1 MMEHMTAYLSDLLCG
16 FRQGYNAQ
24 HAITHFLEKCKIY
37 LDTGGKA
44 GAVFMDLSKAFDCVK
59 HDLLIA
65 KLHAYGFNHDALT
78 FLYSYLSDRQQRV
91 KMNGSFSSKQKLNL
105 GVPQG
110 SVLGP
115 LLFNI
120 YLNDLLI
127 SVDDIEIC
135 NYADDTTLYTCDQNL
150 QNVVERLENVSLK
163 VIKWFSDNYL
173 KLNEDKCHFLALGA
187 SRDEPV
193 TSKIG
198 NASLQNST
206 QEKLLGIT
214 IDNKLTFE
222 HHVAGLCQKASNKLY
237 ALSRIAPFMD
247 QGKLRYLMRAFI
259 NRQFQY
265 CPLVWMF
272 HSRQLRNK
280 IDKIQERALR
290 VTYQDSE
297 SSLEAL
303 MENDRSITVH
313 QRNLQYL
320 MTEMY
325 KTKNGLNPAFMRE
338 IFCQ

>member
-1 MMEHMTAYLSDLLCG
+1 
-16 FRQGYNAQ
+16 
-24 HAITHFLEKCKIY
+24 
-37 LDTGGKA
+37 
-44 GAVFMDLSKAFDCVK
+44 
-59 HDLLIA
+59 
-65 KLHAYGFNHDALT
+65 
-78 FLYSYLSDRQQRV
+78 
-91 KMNGSFSSKQKLNL
+91 MNGSFSSKQKLNL

-135 NYADDTTLYTCDQNL
+135 NYADDTTLYSCDQNL

-163 VIKWFSDNYL
+163 VIKWFSDSCL

-193 TSKIG
+193 TIKIG
-198 NASLQNST
+198 NASVQNST
-206 QEKLLGIT
+206 QEKLLGVT

-259 NRQFQY
+259 NSQFQY
-265 CPLVWMF
+265 CPLAWMF
-272 HSRQLRNK
+272 HSRELRHK

-290 VTYQDSE
+290 VTYQDYE
-297 SSLEAL
+297 SSFEVL
-303 MENDRSITVH
+303 MEKDRSITVH
-313 QRNLQYL
+313 QRNLQNL

-338 IFCQ
+338 IFCQQESQHNLRNSNDFSLPRIKTVTYGSETIRFRGPQVWATVPQFSKDSASLTEFKNKIKSWSGESCHCRLCQTFVPNLGFI